1 MSSKKW
7 SILAVILILIGLA
20 GAAYHK
26 FEFGDDKPSFHQK
39 WTFDQGA
46 LKALSIDS
54 SYDVDMEFI
63 KSPDGTNY
71 VEVSG
76 NMKQQTIDK
85 LKQAKI
91 SSQTLDLPMKDDF
104 YWSFL
109 TISFQ
114 STKQHIVVALSNPDT
129 LDRIVFKAGS
139 NSGHFTG
146 LQGKKIQLTT
156 TSGNLHADSIVAEEF
171 KMSAVSGDIS
181 ASQIQGETE
190 IGLSSGNIRVD
201 TLNGSLQ
208 TKTTSGNIT
217 AESVTGNVDASVGS
231 GNIRFGNFIG
241 DGTFHSTS
249 GNVTLTDQRSNNLDI
264 GVGSGNVSLSN
275 DPDFK
280 GTYDL
285 RASSGNVT
293 APESPGETSDII
305 KARSVSG
312 NIKVK

>member
-7 SILAVILILIGLA
+7 SILAIILILLGLA
-20 GAAYHK
+20 GATYNK
-26 FEFGDDKPSFHQK
+26 FEFGDDYPSFHQK
-39 WTFDQGA
+39 WTFDQDA

-76 NMKQQTIDK
+76 NMKQQTINK
-85 LKQAKI
+85 IKQAKI
-91 SSQTLDLPMKDDF
+91 SSQTLELPMNDDF

-114 STKQHIVVALSNPDT
+114 STKQHIVVALANPNA
-129 LDRIVFKAGS
+129 LDRIDFKARS
-139 NSGHFTG
+139 NNGHFTG
-146 LQGKKIQLTT
+146 LQGKKIHLTT
-156 TSGNLHADSIVAEEF
+156 ISGNLHADSIVADEL
-171 KMSAVSGDIS
+171 KLSATSGEIS
-181 ASQIQGETE
+181 ASQIQGDTD
-190 IGLSSGNIRVD
+190 IGLSSGNIRVE
-201 TLNGSLQ
+201 TLSGSLQ
-208 TKTTSGNIT
+208 AKTTSGNIT
-217 AESVTGNVDASVGS
+217 AEGVTGNVDASVGS
-231 GNIRFGNFIG
+231 GNIRFTNFTG
-241 DGTFHSTS
+241 DGTFHSMS
-249 GNVTLTDQRSNNLDI
+249 GNVTLMDQRSDNLDI
-264 GVGSGNVSLSN
+264 RVGSGNVSLSS